1 MDGYCSDRVW
11 CSRPSRAWGHLFLDI
26 YVWIETDMEILLMGR
41 RKLKPDYDRER
52 VREEII
58 CITKNLY
65 YKGYSYRQI
74 AYELELSVS
83 KVIKLLITG
92 GIYSSDIC
100 RKINHLYESGKTL
113 LEIQESLGVSR
124 ATVQSYLPYNK
135 GIYNVKELSVSA
147 ERIRLYRKR
156 QKVVKRLTSDMSE
169 TALWDAVV
177 AFVKYPFH
185 TVQGVSFYYE
195 VIAESEGEYTKGLVI
210 KSGKEQKLLD
220 WSMIWRAFTDVAGL
234 KDKMADRSV
243 LQSAIR
249 WEYVYAIFKRF
260 GIVNCYC

>member
-1 MDGYCSDRVW
+1 
-11 CSRPSRAWGHLFLDI
+11 
-26 YVWIETDMEILLMGR
+26 MGR

-135 GIYNVKELSVSA
+135 GIYNVKELSVTA

-156 QKVVKRLTSDMSE
+156 QKVVKRLASDMSE
-169 TALWDAVV
+169 KAIWDAVV

-185 TVQGVSFYYE
+185 TVQGAPFYYE
-195 VIAESEGEYTKGLVI
+195 VIEKSEGEYTKGLVI
-210 KSGKEQKLLD
+210 KSRKEQKLLD
-220 WSMIWRAFTDVAGL
+220 WSIIWRAFTDAAGL

-249 WEYVYAIFKRF
+249 WEYIYAIFKRF
-260 GIVNCYC
+260 GIVNCY